1 MPRTRRPKDEVLKAK
16 IEKIDAAI
24 EKKKNEINA
33 LKEDRKALEAEIS
46 QMQLDGILEIM
57 QKKNLSTSDV
67 IAKLQG

>member
-24 EKKKNEINA
+24 EKMKNEINA

>member
-33 LKEDRKALEAEIS
+33 LKEDRKALEAEVS